1 MNNEKNIEK
10 KFQHHDKDTGSV
22 EVQIVKMTEEINK
35 LAGHFAK
42 EKKDFSGR
50 RGLERL
56 VSRRRKY
63 LDYVKKKNEALY
75 KKLIQALELRK

>member
-1 MNNEKNIEK
+1 MNEKNIEK

-35 LAGHFAK
+35 LTGHFEK

-50 RGLERL
+50 RGLTKL
-56 VSRRRKY
+56 VNRRRKF
-63 LDYVKKKNEALY
+63 LDYIKKKNQTLY
-75 KKLIQALELRK
+75 KKLIEALELRK